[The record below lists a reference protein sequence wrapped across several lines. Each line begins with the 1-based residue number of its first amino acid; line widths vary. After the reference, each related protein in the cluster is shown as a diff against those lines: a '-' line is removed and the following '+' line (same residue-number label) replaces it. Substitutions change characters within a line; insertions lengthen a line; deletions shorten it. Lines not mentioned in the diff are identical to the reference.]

1 MKQILK
7 LPFEYL
13 ADAINKRPFLVAG
26 LVVAFLLLAVY
37 GATLITMEEE
47 SENYLNKGNPVG
59 ILRDHYSD
67 EFSSDFIIIIVE
79 GEDVAESDV
88 VRYLERFEE
97 DLNNERYIESV
108 SGLPDILK
116 SLNSGVM
123 PSNNAEIEG
132 LLDTYDEDELEKIL
146 PSKTMT
152 FVYVGLETETPY
164 EANENLVNTV
174 NTVIEMSHPPA
185 GISLTASGNPVYN
198 YEVDED
204 ISENMGNLILLAM
217 LLMVVAMFFFFR
229 HVRYRLLPVVIV
241 FCGLVFT
248 FGFMGLAGIP
258 ISSIVIAAFPVLIG
272 IGIDYAIQFHS
283 RFDEEIKKSTMK
295 EAVFTTITSSG
306 PSILLA
312 MTATGLGFIALVIMA
327 PFPMVKD
334 FGIICLVGIACCYI
348 SAMIIVPTFASI
360 VKYRPK
366 EEKPKKSPR
375 NAGKGSALSY
385 NKFLSGVATKT
396 AGNPVPVLIVLLML
410 AVAGIQLDN
419 KVTINTDEDL
429 MVNPDLPAKIS
440 IDKITGVIGSTNTI
454 IAYLKTDSI
463 KDPDTLEWIDGFGEY
478 AASKH
483 DDISGITSITTYL
496 KEYNSGVLPADPAE
510 TEKVWNRIPESAR
523 DGVVSGGNEAIIEFS
538 IADMSTPRIQELIED
553 LQADLEWYRMH
564 PGISAEFTGDM
575 VMFSELMYQIEE
587 TKNPMTYLGVI
598 FIFIFLIVVYRKFS
612 AISPLVPIVMII
624 GWNGLIMYSLNFTYS
639 FLTATLGAMT
649 IGIASEY
656 TILIME
662 RYQEEKDAGKDMLEA
677 INTAIEKIGTA
688 ITVSGMTTV
697 FGFSALILS
706 TSPIVQNF
714 GTVTVLTVGFS
725 LIGAIIVMPAVI
737 SVIESVRVKRIPK
750 ETKSF
755 LQQ

>member
-47 SENYLNKGNPVG
+47 SENYLNKDNPVG

-185 GISLTASGNPVYN
+185 DISLTASGNPVYN
-198 YEVDED
+198 YEVDKD

-283 RFDEEIKKSTMK
+283 RFDEEIKKSTIK

-360 VKYRPK
+360 VGYRPK
-366 EEKPKKSPR
+366 EEKPKKSSR
-375 NAGKGSALSY
+375 HAGKGSALSY

-419 KVTINTDEDL
+419 KVTINTD
-429 MVNPDLPAKIS
+429 
-440 IDKITGVIGSTNTI
+440 
-454 IAYLKTDSI
+454 
-463 KDPDTLEWIDGFGEY
+463 
-478 AASKH
+478 
-483 DDISGITSITTYL
+483 GI
-496 KEYNSGVLPADPAE
+496 
-510 TEKVWNRIPESAR
+510 
-523 DGVVSGGNEAIIEFS
+523 
-538 IADMSTPRIQELIED
+538 
-553 LQADLEWYRMH
+553 
-564 PGISAEFTGDM
+564 
-575 VMFSELMYQIEE
+575 
-587 TKNPMTYLGVI
+587 
-598 FIFIFLIVVYRKFS
+598 
-612 AISPLVPIVMII
+612 
-624 GWNGLIMYSLNFTYS
+624 
-639 FLTATLGAMT
+639 
-649 IGIASEY
+649 
-656 TILIME
+656 
-662 RYQEEKDAGKDMLEA
+662 
-677 INTAIEKIGTA
+677 
-688 ITVSGMTTV
+688 
-697 FGFSALILS
+697 
-706 TSPIVQNF
+706 
-714 GTVTVLTVGFS
+714 
-725 LIGAIIVMPAVI
+725 
-737 SVIESVRVKRIPK
+737 
-750 ETKSF
+750 
-755 LQQ
+755 